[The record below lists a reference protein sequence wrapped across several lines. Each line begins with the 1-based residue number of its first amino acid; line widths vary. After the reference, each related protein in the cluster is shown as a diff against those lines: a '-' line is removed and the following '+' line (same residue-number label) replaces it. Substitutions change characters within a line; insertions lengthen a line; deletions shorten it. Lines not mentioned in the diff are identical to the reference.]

1 MKFSL
6 KYENDS
12 EGKGASDG
20 LSQGKPTF
28 EVETEGALD
37 VTIELHLKMHM
48 VAHLLM

>member
-12 EGKGASDG
+12 EVKGAPDG